1 MEEKESQSE
10 KEKEKI
16 PTPPKMKASLRTL
29 ETDVSSL
36 RETGGQAVR
45 PTIVKFGKEEAEVEE
60 GKEEE
65 EELKIS
71 GYTGPEKA
79 IFETGGPRKISK
91 VTKPAKP
98 KPKKVKFIV
107 VIIIIAITLLAI
119 SGFYLMLFKK
129 PQISE
134 KEPASLPVEV
144 EPTEKPKFPTSV
156 EKKKPEVP
164 SIFELSES
172 AVVYELTISEINKLV
187 EQKGANMKSGQLKE
201 IVLTDITGEPISSSE
216 FIPIVIPGL
225 KEKQL
230 LKAFRSGFNFFIF
243 YQENQPHFGVIFKL
257 KPGVVIIRVKSSVSP
272 YLEEQKL
279 NYIWY
284 KDYLLV
290 SENQTALEKVK
301 QLIK

>member
-1 MEEKESQSE
+1 MEEKESQSG

-45 PTIVKFGKEEAEVEE
+45 PTIVRFGKEEAEVEE

-65 EELKIS
+65 EELKIP
-71 GYTGPEKA
+71 GYAGPEKA
-79 IFETGGPRKISK
+79 IFETGGPRKINK

-98 KPKKVKFIV
+98 KSKKVKFIV
-107 VIIIIAITLLAI
+107 VITIIVITLLAI

-129 PQISE
+129 SQISE
-134 KEPASLPVEV
+134 EPASLPAEV
-144 EPTEKPKFPTSV
+144 KPAEKPKFPIST
-156 EKKKPEVP
+156 EKKKPEVS
-164 SIFELSES
+164 SIFGLSES
-172 AVVYELTISEINKLV
+172 AVVYELTISEIDKLV
-187 EQKGANMKSGQLKE
+187 EQKGVNMKSGQLKE

-230 LKAFRSGFNFFIF
+230 LKAFEPGFDFFIF
-243 YQENQPHFGVIFKL
+243 YQENQPHFGMIFRL

-290 SENQTALEKVK
+290 SKNQTALEKVK